1 VEGITAMTGKE
12 RIKKAFANTG
22 EPDRVPIEPG
32 LDFDTLTALSGLDY
46 WKYQEQGYTELS
58 SLITWCDRLGF
69 DLYYF
74 AAGIPEPNPPES
86 IQITT
91 RKWNEGQVRIVE
103 TNVRTPSA
111 HIQQRRRYPRHNP
124 EYSHEKFIKD
134 LHADW
139 PVFKEYFGEEWPIH
153 RRHFE
158 EYARAGDRG
167 VVGVVVHSPIDWWQE
182 YRHGGIE
189 QVIFDLYDEKS
200 LMEEVFEYYQ
210 IHSFAYLE
218 AAVKLD
224 PKPDFVMIHGSTCSA
239 SVISPNLFKTY
250 ALPYI
255 QQATALLKNAGI
267 LSLFHVCG
275 RSKEWLPMLA
285 ETDLNVIDALEHLP
299 AGNVDLA
306 RAKKLYG
313 DRVCL
318 KGNVSAITMTYGRRQ
333 EVRQAV
339 IRCLDAAAA
348 GGGYMLAVGDS
359 IGPKANLKNIE
370 EMVNTALKYGRY

>member
-1 VEGITAMTGKE
+1 MTGKE
-12 RIKKAFANTG
+12 RMKKAFANNG

-32 LDFDTLTALSGLDY
+32 LDFDTLTDLSGLDY
-46 WKYQEQGYTELS
+46 WKYQEQGHTELS
-58 SLITWCDRLGF
+58 SLITWCNRLGF

-86 IQITT
+86 IQIST
-91 RKWNEGQVRIVE
+91 RKWKEGEVRIVE
-103 TNVRTPSA
+103 TNARTPSG

-139 PVFKEYFGEEWPIH
+139 PVFKEYFGEEWPVH
-153 RRHFE
+153 RRYFE

-189 QVIFDLYDEKS
+189 QVIFDLYDEKA
-200 LMEEVFEYYQ
+200 LMEEIFQYYQ
-210 IHSFAYLE
+210 VHSFAYLE
-218 AAVKLD
+218 AVAKLE
-224 PKPDFVMIHGSTCSA
+224 PKPDFVMIHGSNCSA
-239 SVISPNLFKTY
+239 SVISPTLFKTY

-255 QQATALLKNAGI
+255 QQATALLKKAGI

-275 RSKEWLPMLA
+275 RSNEWLSMLA
-285 ETDLNVIDALEHLP
+285 ETDLNVIDALEHP
-299 AGNVDLA
+299 PTGNVDLA

-313 DRVCL
+313 NRLCL
-318 KGNVSAITMTYGRRQ
+318 KGNVSAITMACGRRQ
-333 EVRQAV
+333 EVRQEV

-348 GGGYMLAVGDS
+348 GGGYVLAVGDS
-359 IGPKANLKNIE
+359 IGPKAKLENIE
-370 EMVNTALKYGRY
+370 EMVNTAFKYGHY